1 MRQSISMYMNMYIK
15 MSICACVYVCL
26 CFVCVGLYAYV
37 YVYAYAYVYV
47 YASAYVYVYICV
59 GLNAYVYAHMY
70 MYTHVYYMSTS
81 TNICMHTSRRVCKR
95 IGVFKSPSSSPW
107 TRLGPVPTATGS
119 WSRKTRETVLL
130 QIKFPWRVASVAR
143 APFRRFYSSQEIQ
156 PRSASGV
163 LGYLD

>member
-1 MRQSISMYMNMYIK
+1 MCASKYFYVYEYVHQNEYMRMRILLSLFCPCRP
-15 MSICACVYVCL
+15 ICVCVCL
-26 CFVCVGLYAYV
+26 CVCVCVYLCRPKCVCVCAYV
-37 YVYAYAYVYV
+37 YVYA
-47 YASAYVYVYICV
+47 CV
-59 GLNAYVYAHMY
+59 LYEYKY
-70 MYTHVYYMSTS
+70 EYLYY
-81 TNICMHTSRRVCKR
+81 TSRRVCKR
-95 IGVFKSPSSSPW
+95 IGVFKSHSSSPW

-143 APFRRFYSSQEIQ
+143 APSRRFYSSQEIQ

>member
-1 MRQSISMYMNMYIK
+1 MRQSISMYMNMYIR
-15 MSICACVYVCL
+15 MSICACVYFCL
-26 CFVCVGLYAYV
+26 CFVRVGLYA
-37 YVYAYAYVYV
+37 YV

-81 TNICMHTSRRVCKR
+81 TNICMYTSRRVCKR
-95 IGVFKSPSSSPW
+95 IGVFKSQSSSPW

-143 APFRRFYSSQEIQ
+143 APSRRFYSSQEIQ